1 MLSIGDLVWFRPVH
15 ASKPRKDK
23 GVGMVIKIWSPTQT
37 HRLRP
42 PPAPNRPLYR
52 VRWQKPENF
61 RYPDSSYKTTSNCY
75 DYQLVKVTTDA

>member
-23 GVGMVIKIWSPTQT
+23 GVGMVIKIW
-37 HRLRP
+37 P
-42 PPAPNRPLYR
+42 PSAARWDRPLYR

>member
-1 MLSIGDLVWFRPVH
+1 MTISIGDLVWFQPVH

-23 GVGMVIKIWSPTQT
+23 GVGMVIKIWRASAT
-37 HRLRP
+37 
-42 PPAPNRPLYR
+42 NRPLYR